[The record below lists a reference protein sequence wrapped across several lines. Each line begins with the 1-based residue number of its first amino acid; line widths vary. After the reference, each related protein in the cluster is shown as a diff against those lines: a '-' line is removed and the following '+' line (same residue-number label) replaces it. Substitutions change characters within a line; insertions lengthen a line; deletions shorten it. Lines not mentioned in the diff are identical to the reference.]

1 MALRRTEQ
9 SSGRGVLAGVLAAAA
24 LMAADGALAQAQ
36 GGRVIYCCDVGSQ
49 PVCGDILPPVCYGRA
64 YREMNPSGT
73 VRRIVPAPLTTEEI
87 ARRNALER
95 ERRAQEAARLKQL
108 RMDEA
113 LLETYRSLE
122 HLDERRDREIGS
134 LDKSIQILRQ
144 REAELIERQH
154 ELIQEAAQ
162 AGEGKADPVVEEN
175 LRSLD
180 SEIVAQRSVIDAKM
194 RERSAILDRFDEDRQ
209 RYIELT
215 SPASSAS
222 QPREH

>member
-175 LRSLD
+175 IRSLD

>member
-9 SSGRGVLAGVLAAAA
+9 PSGRGVLAGVLAAAA

-49 PVCGDILPPVCYGRA
+49 AVCGDILPPVCYGRA

-95 ERRAQEAARLKQL
+95 ERRAQEALRLKQL

-113 LLETYRSLE
+113 LLETYRSLQ
-122 HLDERRDREIGS
+122 HLDERRDREIGA

-154 ELIQEAAQ
+154 ELIEEASR
-162 AGEGKADPVVEEN
+162 AGEGNADPVIEEN
-175 LRSLD
+175 IRSLD
-180 SEIVAQRSVIDAKM
+180 GEIVAQRSVIDAKM

-215 SPASSAS
+215 SPASSAP
-222 QPREH
+222 QPGVR